1 MSSTPP
7 EAGLKARLYHAL
19 ADAKQRRD
27 LTSVAGLRAAFVALD
42 EAETIQLPGEAGS
55 ILAMGLAPS
64 HIPLGEHG
72 VRRLLM
78 RLRDEREQA
87 ASQADPVRARR
98 LRGEAAALSD
108 VLTEA

>member
-7 EAGLKARLYHAL
+7 EAGLKARLSHAL

-78 RLRDEREQA
+78 RLRDERE
-87 ASQADPVRARR
+87 D
-98 LRGEAAALSD
+98 
-108 VLTEA
+108 